1 MDELLP
7 HFEYELGLLARK
19 LTEFAE
25 RYPKIATRLGIQ
37 GGQVDDPHI
46 SRLVQTFAFMAS
58 ALDTR
63 LIDDYPEFTESL
75 LGLIYPQYLRCI
87 PSCAIAEIDPTS
99 QFGNLTGPFAVPRG
113 TSLDARAALCRF
125 KTIYDVT
132 LTPLSIVDARYSPT
146 TIAPARVRLGADAT
160 GILSITFVSLS
171 ATGHFDASTPSE
183 PIRVHLSGDRPMIA
197 ALTDTML
204 LRAVSAFVE
213 VDQDGRW
220 RALSNVPF
228 EAVGLDDNE
237 ALLPNDAGSAG
248 LSFQYLLEYF
258 AFPEKFDF
266 VDIDLGRIR
275 RAASAPHARRLTLH
289 VVVRETPTDS
299 AVSQMLSA
307 VSAHT
312 FKLFCTPVINLFER
326 SAAPILLADA
336 DRSYPITPLPLEEKG
351 VSPDLYAIHQ
361 VFLGEKSAT
370 DDQKQTLSSAS
381 QVPRTPVPPYRAFSH
396 SSTSQQVYWL
406 LSRDR
411 DAALFNPRQA
421 PWRLSL
427 VGLDGQ
433 RAKPEQPQ
441 VDIDLIATNG
451 NLPAQLPIGAP
462 QGDLLNEGAA
472 LSCPIRLLMRP
483 TAPMTLARGEGAL
496 WRVLSTFSPQPFDLS
511 QQGLSGLRAFLRL
524 HAPRAAIVAQ
534 QSIDSLRSVDYKPA
548 MKWMS
553 LDGKLQSF
561 VRGIE
566 ILVSIDEAALRD
578 IRLSIFAR
586 MLDRFF
592 ARYAPTNSYV
602 QLVIRSAQ
610 TEKELLRCKPQPGSR
625 PLL

>member
-37 GGQVDDPHI
+37 SGQVDDPHI

-75 LGLIYPQYLRCI
+75 LGVIYPQYLRCI

-99 QFGNLTGPFAVPRG
+99 QFGNLTGPFVIPRG
-113 TSLDARAALCRF
+113 TPLDARAALCRF

-132 LTPLSIVDARYSPT
+132 LTPLHIDAVRYSPT
-146 TIAPARVRLGADAT
+146 TIAPAKVRLGADAT
-160 GILSITFVSLS
+160 GILSISFVSLS
-171 ATGHFDASTPSE
+171 ATGRFDAAIPSE

-197 ALTDTML
+197 ALTDTLL
-204 LRAVSAFVE
+204 LRAASAFVE
-213 VDQDGRW
+213 VDCDGRW
-220 RALSNVPF
+220 RALSKVPF

-237 ALLPNDAGSAG
+237 ALLPDDAGSAG

-266 VDIDLGRIR
+266 IDIDLARIR
-275 RAASAPHARRLTLH
+275 RAASAPHARQLTLH
-289 VVVRETPTDS
+289 VVVRDTPTDS
-299 AVSQMLSA
+299 AISQMLGA
-307 VSAHT
+307 VSART

-326 SAAPILLADA
+326 SAAPILLTDA
-336 DRSYPITPLPLEEKG
+336 DRTYPITPLPLEEKG
-351 VSPDLYAIHQ
+351 VPPDLYAIDR
-361 VFLGEKSAT
+361 VFLGERSAT
-370 DDQKQTLSSAS
+370 DEQKKSFSSAH
-381 QVPRTPVPPYRAFSH
+381 QEPRTPVPPYRAFSH
-396 SSTSQQVYWL
+396 SASSQQVYWL

-411 DAALFNPRQA
+411 DAALFNARPN

-433 RAKPEQPQ
+433 PTRPDQPQ
-441 VDIDLIATNG
+441 LDIDLLATNG
-451 NLPAQLPIGAP
+451 DLPSRLPIGDS

-472 LSCPIRLLMRP
+472 LSCPIRLLTRP
-483 TAPMTLARGEGAL
+483 TAPMTLTRGEGAL

-511 QQGLSGLRAFLRL
+511 QQGLGGLRAFLRL
-524 HAPRAAIVAQ
+524 HAPRAAIIAQ
-534 QSIDSLRSVDYKPA
+534 QSIDSLRSLDYKPA

-553 LDGKLQSF
+553 LDAKLQSF

-566 ILVSIDEAALRD
+566 ILVSIDETALRD
-578 IRLSIFAR
+578 ITLSIFAR

-592 ARYAPTNSYV
+592 APYAPTNSYV

-610 TEKELLRCKPQPGSR
+610 TEKELLRCEAQPGTR